1 MAEADRFLNCYH
13 FMFACSLAEF
23 ERLVQR
29 SLAANAGMDYAGL
42 GTLLRCIAR
51 RSLHQLAAVGGSPR
65 HEGAPPGQLQEALMA
80 AGREEAGSGS
90 EHQSCPSRM
99 VADDGFTS
107 LKTCNLSSPWHHM
120 FRLQRVAAVLRDL
133 VAEQRHLHNGCQQLD
148 GEAALPHAAELD
160 ANSACLAQVER
171 RLRELGVEVL

>member
-1 MAEADRFLNCYH
+1 
-13 FMFACSLAEF
+13 
-23 ERLVQR
+23 
-29 SLAANAGMDYAGL
+29 
-42 GTLLRCIAR
+42 
-51 RSLHQLAAVGGSPR
+51 
-65 HEGAPPGQLQEALMA
+65 
-80 AGREEAGSGS
+80 
-90 EHQSCPSRM
+90 M
-99 VADDGFTS
+99 VADDGYIG